1 MNRITARFGA
11 LRANGRCGLVTY
23 VTAGDPAP
31 RTTVPLLHALAGAG
45 ADIIELGVPFSDP
58 TADGPVVQAA
68 CERALAQ
75 GVDLAAVLAMA
86 AEFRRKDSET
96 PLVLMGYL
104 NPIVAMGEAAF
115 ADAAAAAG
123 IDGVIAVDLPSEEAG
138 VLRELLHA
146 RGIDLIFLLAPTTT
160 DTRAAQ
166 IAAAGS
172 GFLYYVSLKGT
183 TGAGHLDTR
192 SVSER
197 LAIIRR
203 HTRLPLAVG
212 FGIRDAAGAAAL
224 AETADAVVIGSA
236 LIETIAAAGKGAAE
250 QQAAAA
256 KFTGE
261 LRQALERAATAPA

>member
-1 MNRITARFGA
+1 MSRITARFDA
-11 LRANGRCGLVTY
+11 LHADGRCGLVAY

-31 RTTVPLLHALAGAG
+31 HTTVDLLHALAGAG
-45 ADIIELGVPFSDP
+45 ADIIELGIPFSDP

-75 GVDLAAVLAMA
+75 GVNLAAVLAMA

-115 ADAAAAAG
+115 ADAAAVAG
-123 IDGVIAVDLPSEEAG
+123 IDGVIAVDLPAEEAG
-138 VLRELLHA
+138 ALRDLLQA

-160 DTRAAQ
+160 DTRVAQ

-183 TGAGHLDTR
+183 TGAGHLDTQ
-192 SVSER
+192 SVGER
-197 LAIIRR
+197 LAVIRR
-203 HTRLPLAVG
+203 HTHLPLAVG
-212 FGIRDAAGAAAL
+212 FGIRNAAGAAAL
-224 AETADAVVIGSA
+224 AESADAVVVGSA
-236 LIETIAAAGKGAAE
+236 LIETIAAAGGDTAAKC
-250 QQAAAA
+250 AAAA
-256 KFTGE
+256 RFIGE